1 MLRPSRR
8 PGSYWAQVGL
18 RNVNAGTTNPPPP
31 PRRAQQ
37 GTPAGRQGLSGG
49 GGGCPQPTGTG
60 SCFTTCHP
68 PTPTPLLSPLCP
80 KSQLGARRA
89 GAVTPSESGVPPS
102 CYVADHVEVSSR
114 TVCYCV
120 PATLM
125 LCSRRALSG
134 HRHSRPQ
141 SATGVQLTTFH
152 LEMLLSQHYEDG
164 ADRQKKWEDVGQE
177 IVRRQ
182 VVNMLNM
189 RDMSSSWLGLSPRWS
204 ICSI

>member
-1 MLRPSRR
+1 M
-8 PGSYWAQVGL
+8 
-18 RNVNAGTTNPPPP
+18 
-31 PRRAQQ
+31 
-37 GTPAGRQGLSGG
+37 
-49 GGGCPQPTGTG
+49 PTGTG

-68 PTPTPLLSPLCP
+68 PPLPPPPVCP

-102 CYVADHVEVSSR
+102 CYVADHVEVSSC
-114 TVCYCV
+114 TVCHCV

-189 RDMSSSWLGLSPRWS
+189 RGMSSSWLGLSPRWS

>member
-68 PTPTPLLSPLCP
+68 PPP
-80 KSQLGARRA
+80 
-89 GAVTPSESGVPPS
+89 GVPQKPARCAPS
-102 CYVADHVEVSSR
+102 GSSDPVR
-114 TVCYCV
+114 ERCATVVLSSCTVCHCV
-120 PATLM
+120 PATVM